1 MLNINFIRLIDS
13 CNEERIYYQPK
24 HSNSCVVCDITLKV
38 SKVYEWKLIVN
49 GHTIDG
55 LVIAD
60 IPEVLA
66 QDNMSVQHNFLSK
79 TVVCR

>member
-1 MLNINFIRLIDS
+1 MV
-13 CNEERIYYQPK
+13 Y
-24 HSNSCVVCDITLKV
+24 DITLKI

-49 GHTIDG
+49 DHTING

-66 QDNMSVQHNFLSK
+66 RENMAVSYNFFSK
-79 TVVCR
+79 IVVCR